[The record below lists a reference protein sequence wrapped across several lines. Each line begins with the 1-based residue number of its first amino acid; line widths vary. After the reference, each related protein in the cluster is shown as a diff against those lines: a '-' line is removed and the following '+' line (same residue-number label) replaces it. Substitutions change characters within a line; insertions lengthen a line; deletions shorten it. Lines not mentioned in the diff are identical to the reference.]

1 MEPQV
6 ESESSPTALVS
17 SVEVGSAVEQVKS
30 LVPAGSDAGPGLLIA
45 GAAVLA
51 VIGAAI
57 KLGPK
62 VLEANTAKAEKAHE
76 LEMERLRIERE
87 KSDDKHKG
95 CAAERALLE
104 SRLASLEDSMLEI
117 RSKDSPFSLEGFDV
131 DGLEKRL
138 KKIEGKLRGPGR
150 PKKEK

>member
-1 MEPQV
+1 
-6 ESESSPTALVS
+6 
-17 SVEVGSAVEQVKS
+17 
-30 LVPAGSDAGPGLLIA
+30 
-45 GAAVLA
+45 
-51 VIGAAI
+51 
-57 KLGPK
+57 
-62 VLEANTAKAEKAHE
+62 
-76 LEMERLRIERE
+76 
-87 KSDDKHKG
+87 
-95 CAAERALLE
+95 LLE